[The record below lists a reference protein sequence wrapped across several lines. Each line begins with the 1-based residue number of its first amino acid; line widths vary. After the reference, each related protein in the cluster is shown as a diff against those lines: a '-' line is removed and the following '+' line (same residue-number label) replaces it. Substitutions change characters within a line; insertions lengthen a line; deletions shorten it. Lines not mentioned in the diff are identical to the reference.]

1 AIALTSQRY
10 VQQNQDHIALIRCL
24 GASKFQILWAYIRL
38 LCVVSAISIAIGSLL
53 GIMMGYGLLEL
64 MLQLIPQLELSF
76 SVVGFLLG
84 PLPIAIFTSVIV
96 LLGFI
101 LPSIWELL
109 NTPPIRVIREQAKSR
124 KSLFFMF
131 FAGITSLVIFSLVLS
146 ENLML
151 SIWVLT

>member
-1 AIALTSQRY
+1 MQLANILTILLCGIAIALTSQRY

-131 FAGITSLVIFSLVLS
+131 LQASPVL
-146 ENLML
+146 LFL
-151 SIWVLT
+151 A

>member
-1 AIALTSQRY
+1 
-10 VQQNQDHIALIRCL
+10 
-24 GASKFQILWAYIRL
+24 
-38 LCVVSAISIAIGSLL
+38 
-53 GIMMGYGLLEL
+53 MGFGLLQL

-76 SVVGFLLG
+76 SVVPLLIG

-131 FAGITSLVIFSLVLS
+131 LQESLA
-146 ENLML
+146 
-151 SIWVLT
+151 